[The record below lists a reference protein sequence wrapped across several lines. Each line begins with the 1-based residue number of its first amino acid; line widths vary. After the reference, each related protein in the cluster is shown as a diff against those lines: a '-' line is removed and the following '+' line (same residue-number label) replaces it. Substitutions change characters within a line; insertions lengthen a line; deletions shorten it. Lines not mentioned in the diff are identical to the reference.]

1 MALNI
6 STSDYQKLLQK
17 ITVLETE
24 IFQLKQSQGLK
35 TPLWNRL
42 GAKPKE
48 IKERITGRTHSPVVT
63 DLTGWPALPARH
75 SASTPL
81 QQWSTAKGKKTAKVR
96 TAKSPQTLCVK
107 LVNRF
112 TPLLEDPR
120 YLPGESVSPSWLR
133 MQLKEPSASPRGVRS
148 KNNSENKRL
157 QGEKTP
163 EFDLEILIVG
173 DNAVK
178 DVKNIRKAKVLCFP
192 KDKVA
197 DINDKI
203 LDLVAANPTVKTII
217 LHIGTLDIE
226 EKKSEVLK
234 QHFKA
239 LFATLKTLNSDVR
252 VCISGPL
259 PSMRGGAEYF
269 SRLFA
274 LSEWLSAAC
283 INESVLFID
292 NFSFFWDRKHLF
304 TDGNKLNK
312 RGIKLYAANMRYSL
326 GITKARAHAVSS
338 EPSTASSSVTER
350 TQNSKTTDC
359 EVTDNDATVE
369 EKTTAEETSKTSDNG
384 AELSAKATENSDCVE
399 KSHLCE
405 QSDVEKSLPRELS
418 SPPQMVPDYDEGPQV
433 PSDVN
438 TPSYVEPADVNTPSY
453 VEPANDEGL
462 EDPANDTTSPYVEPV
477 NNEGPQD
484 PASTNDAEGSE
495 TAMEEETPYVEPA
508 NDEGPQDS
516 ASTNDAEGSETAM
529 EVETDSSSF
538 ALSPM
543 PLLEFSSDMN
553 ALVSTGT
560 KMTPLAKC
568 TAPKPPPRPKTR
580 SRKSV
585 AWDIAPPPI
594 PTTTSMST
602 TQSRKSVAWEI
613 PPPPITTPL
622 GPRTEGL
629 SVTGYGSPSYVPPV
643 PLWPSY
649 NSKYNY
655 YNTRNAYGLSPFELA
670 TLGLDTSFDN

>member
-17 ITVLETE
+17 IAVLETE
-24 IFQLKQSQGLK
+24 IFQLKQSRGLK

-81 QQWSTAKGKKTAKVR
+81 QQWSTAKGKKSAKVR
-96 TAKSPQTLCVK
+96 IAKSPETLCVK

-120 YLPGESVSPSWLR
+120 YLPGDSVSPSWLR
-133 MQLKEPSASPRGVRS
+133 MQLKEPSVSPRGVRS

-163 EFDLEILIVG
+163 VLDPEILIVG
-173 DNAVK
+173 DDAVK

-217 LHIGTLDIE
+217 LHIGTCDIE

-259 PSMRGGAEYF
+259 PSMRGGDEYF

-274 LSEWLSAAC
+274 LSQWLATAC

-292 NFSFFWDRKHLF
+292 NFGFFWDRKHLF

-326 GITKARAHAVSS
+326 GITKARAHAVPS
-338 EPSTASSSVTER
+338 EPSAASSSVTER

-359 EVTDNDATVE
+359 EVTDNDATLE
-369 EKTTAEETSKTSDNG
+369 EKTTAEESSKTSDNG

-405 QSDVEKSLPRELS
+405 LSDVEKSLPR
-418 SPPQMVPDYDEGPQV
+418 
-433 PSDVN
+433 
-438 TPSYVEPADVNTPSY
+438 VNTPSY

-462 EDPANDTTSPYVEPV
+462 QDPANDTTSPYVEPA
-477 NNEGPQD
+477 NDEGPQD

-495 TAMEEETPYVEPA
+495 TAMEEDTPYVEPA
-508 NDEGPQDS
+508 NDEGSQDS

-529 EVETDSSSF
+529 DEETDSSSFDEGPHIPSYVSTPSNVEPANEGSETAMEEETDKEEDTDSSSF

-543 PLLEFSSDMN
+543 QLLEFSSNMN
-553 ALVSTGT
+553 ALVSTGI
-560 KMTPLAKC
+560 KMTPLAKRP
-568 TAPKPPPRPKTR
+568 APQPPPRPTTQ

-585 AWDIAPPPI
+585 AWDINPPPI

-613 PPPPITTPL
+613 TPPPITTPL
-622 GPRTEGL
+622 GPRTEGY
-629 SVTGYGSPSYVPPV
+629 SVTGYVAPSYVPPV
-643 PLWPSY
+643 PLWPSS
-649 NSKYNY
+649 N
-655 YNTRNAYGLSPFELA
+655 NAYGLFELD
-670 TLGLDTSFDN
+670 TLGPETSFNN

>member
-1 MALNI
+1 M
-6 STSDYQKLLQK
+6 
-17 ITVLETE
+17 
-24 IFQLKQSQGLK
+24 
-35 TPLWNRL
+35 
-42 GAKPKE
+42 
-48 IKERITGRTHSPVVT
+48 
-63 DLTGWPALPARH
+63 
-75 SASTPL
+75 
-81 QQWSTAKGKKTAKVR
+81 
-96 TAKSPQTLCVK
+96 K

-120 YLPGESVSPSWLR
+120 YLPDDSVSPSWLK
-133 MQLKEPSASPRGVRS
+133 MQLKEPSVSPRGVRT

-157 QGEKTP
+157 QGDP
-163 EFDLEILIVG
+163 EILIVG
-173 DNAVK
+173 DDAVK

-203 LDLVAANPTVKTII
+203 LDLVAANPTVKTMI
-217 LHIGTLDIE
+217 LHIGTCDIE

-259 PSMRGGAEYF
+259 PSMRGGDEYF

-274 LSEWLSAAC
+274 LSEWLSTAC
-283 INESVLFID
+283 INESVKFID
-292 NFSFFWDRKHLF
+292 NFGFFWDRKHLF

-326 GITKARAHAVSS
+326 GITKARAHAVPS
-338 EPSTASSSVTER
+338 EPSAASSSVTER

-369 EKTTAEETSKTSDNG
+369 EKTTAEESSKTSDNG

-405 QSDVEKSLPRELS
+405 LSDVERSLPCELSDVEKSHPCELS
-418 SPPQMVPDYDEGPQV
+418 NARCETGSPPHMVPDYDEGPQV
-433 PSDVN
+433 PSDVS
-438 TPSYVEPADVNTPSY
+438 TPSH

-462 EDPANDTTSPYVEPV
+462 QDPANDTTPPHVEPA
-477 NNEGPQD
+477 NDEGPQD

-495 TAMEEETPYVEPA
+495 IAKEE
-508 NDEGPQDS
+508 
-516 ASTNDAEGSETAM
+516 
-529 EVETDSSSF
+529 ETDSSSF

-543 PLLEFSSDMN
+543 PLLEFSSNMN
-553 ALVSTGT
+553 ALVSTGI
-560 KMTPLAKC
+560 KMTPLAKRP
-568 TAPKPPPRPKTR
+568 APQPPPRPKTQ

-585 AWDIAPPPI
+585 AWDITPPPI
-594 PTTTSMST
+594 PTTTPMST

-613 PPPPITTPL
+613 TPPPITTPL
-622 GPRTEGL
+622 GPRTEGY
-629 SVTGYGSPSYVPPV
+629 SVPSYVPPV

-655 YNTRNAYGLSPFELA
+655 YNTRNAYGLSQFDLA
-670 TLGLDTSFDN
+670 TLGLDTSFNN